1 VFTFE
6 GNLQTSGNLNFP
18 SSTPPE
24 LWAASALEV
33 RLADRLVLITVPRRN
48 DELRRLFVTL
58 PRSLT
63 QENFSAPC
71 KIEVKVRT
79 SHANVVPRRQI
90 VYPVSGVFRFT
101 STVKGE
107 GKSTGIRAAVPA
119 EYVRGMAHLGWGDL
133 VNMRVR
139 LRNGKWISIPGVQLR
154 YYERNRSSPIG
165 QVPLPRMYLPMLEAN
180 DQIEIEL
187 RRS

>member
-6 GNLQTSGNLNFP
+6 GNLQASGNLNFP
-18 SSTPPE
+18 SSAPPE

-33 RLADRLVLITVPRRN
+33 RLDDRLVLITVPRRN

-63 QENFSAPC
+63 QENFSPPC
-71 KIEVKVRT
+71 KVEVKVHMSR
-79 SHANVVPRRQI
+79 ANVVPRQQI
-90 VYPVSGVFRFT
+90 VYPVGGVFHFA
-101 STVKGE
+101 STVKRE

-133 VNMRVR
+133 VNMRVQ
-139 LRNGKWISIPGVQLR
+139 LRNGKWISIPGVRLR
-154 YYERNRSSPIG
+154 YYEQSRSSPIG
-165 QVPLPRMYLPMLEAN
+165 QVPLSRSYLPTLEAD